1 MKQLQF
7 AFDNLKNVPEKVV
20 RGTLLSMTD
29 KIIKKSPVDTGRF
42 RNNWMATI
50 GRPSN
55 KMTEQVD
62 PSGTKAITES
72 AQLLFKF
79 EMGQTFYLTNN
90 LPYSHRLEYGYS
102 QQAPGGMVRTTLAE
116 YENAIR
122 AEVSK
127 T

>member
-7 AFDNLKNVPEKVV
+7 AFDNLKKAPEKVV
-20 RGTLLSMTD
+20 CGTLLSMSN

-50 GRPSN
+50 GQPS
-55 KMTEQVD
+55 KAMTDKVD
-62 PSGTKAITES
+62 PNGTKAQ
-72 AQLLFKF
+72 ADAANLALKF

-122 AEVSK
+122 AEVTK
-127 T
+127 